1 MSAATPTLALNLWD
15 THGGKNI
22 NLRIEDLNEKLWR
35 DIPPQFQDLLE
46 MAAYV
51 YCCDQTAIRG
61 QHEVDSFGG
70 HWKRRFHFHVPVRVP
85 ELWNSAGA
93 KKLLVET
100 LEFLSDDF
108 YDFSFYPAKDAPQV
122 QQLFDFD
129 RDAGPVGQMEQVMM
143 FSGGLDSLAGA
154 IEEICTNKH
163 RVLLVNH
170 RSTPKFSLKH
180 QELQRLLAA
189 KAGANV
195 PSHMHVRISK
205 DSTLG
210 KEYTQ
215 RARSFLFAALG
226 ATVAMMVRV
235 KRLRFY
241 ENGIVSLNLP
251 VCAQVVGGRAT
262 RTTHP
267 KVLDGLQKLLT
278 LVANEPF
285 AVENPFV
292 WTTKGDVV
300 KKIVQADCG
309 PMIAYSRSCAHT
321 WDTSNTHTHCG
332 VCSQCIDRRF
342 GMVAAKA
349 EQFDP
354 LDQYKI
360 DIFTEARPKDE
371 DKIMGAA
378 YLERAN
384 QVGKLRNATQ
394 MVEKYPEVI
403 RVLRHLGGSVNGAA
417 ERVFDLYRRHAGE
430 VNEAVDALMDRHK
443 TAIRERTL
451 PGECLLR
458 TVFESGAVTSLPAK
472 PVVPPNGEHE
482 GPDGEKPRYL
492 LRKGAGIWRVVFDGK
507 EGEIEHGRGIDL
519 VAYLLFNP
527 PQGGIHGTRLGAAVF
542 GHAVVEEANMGSD
555 SDPARRKI
563 LKEAEECRDILNDP
577 TASETTR
584 DEAVAKLE
592 ELAKVLNVTRSDS
605 QGNAEKQ
612 VRAIRRAIERLI
624 EKLREAKD
632 RQNNPHQALRAFGE
646 HLHKHL
652 WVPSSRFSGTRH
664 SRVSTETAGQFTYER
679 PPDINWEE

>member
-1 MSAATPTLALNLWD
+1 MEVEKHILCGGARASGLSAAAPKVALNLWNI
-15 THGGKNI
+15 HGGQNV
-22 NLRIEDLNEKLWR
+22 NLRIEDLNERLWR
-35 DIPPQFQDLLE
+35 DIPPQFQDLIEL
-46 MAAYV
+46 ATYV
-51 YCCDQTAIRG
+51 YCGDQTAVRG
-61 QHEVDSFGG
+61 QYEVDSFGG

-85 ELWNSAGA
+85 ELWNSAAA
-93 KKLLVET
+93 KSVLMET

-129 RDAGPVGQMEQVMM
+129 KGAGPVGQMEQVMM

-180 QELQRLLAA
+180 RELQRLLAA
-189 KAGANV
+189 KAGGIV

-215 RARSFLFAALG
+215 RARSFLYAALG

-267 KVLDGLQKLLT
+267 KVLAGLQELLT

-309 PMIAYSRSCAHT
+309 PMIPYSRSCAHT
-321 WDTSNTHTHCG
+321 WDTNNTHTHCG

-342 GMVAAKA
+342 GMVTAKA
-349 EQFDP
+349 EEFDP
-354 LDQYKI
+354 PGHYRTDV
-360 DIFTEARPKDE
+360 FTEARPKDE

-384 QVGKLRNATQ
+384 QVGKLRDATQ
-394 MVEKYPEVI
+394 FVERYPEVI
-403 RVLRHLGGSVNGAA
+403 RVLRHLGGNPTGAA
-417 ERVFDLYRRHAGE
+417 GRVFELYRRHAEE
-430 VNEAVDALMDRHK
+430 VNAAVDELMARHK
-443 TAIRERTL
+443 TAIRQRTL

-458 TVFESGAVTSLPAK
+458 TVVESGAVTSLPAT
-472 PVVPPNGEHE
+472 PAEPPNREDKGMDARLVFRKQ
-482 GPDGEKPRYL
+482 GRLWKVVVDGTPEIHIEDTLGARYL
-492 LRKGAGIWRVVFDGK
+492 D
-507 EGEIEHGRGIDL
+507 
-519 VAYLLFNP
+519 YLLHHP
-527 PQGGIHGTRLGAAVF
+527 G
-542 GHAVVEEANMGSD
+542 EAITAYDLEVTITPEKSD
-555 SDPARRKI
+555 VRSKTTIQTDLDP
-563 LKEAEECRDILNDP
+563 D
-577 TASETTR
+577 T
-584 DEAVAKLE
+584 
-592 ELAKVLNVTRSDS
+592 
-605 QGNAEKQ
+605 
-612 VRAIRRAIERLI
+612 IRNYLREI
-624 EKLREAKD
+624 EKLRGKREQAADEGRQSEVDRLDGEITEIEA
-632 RQNNPHQALRAFGE
+632 ALKKGGIAADTGERARGNVSKAITAVQRKLLKGDKYEKAFGA
-646 HLHKHL
+646 HIKDC
-652 WVPSSRFSGTRH
+652 
-664 SRVSTETAGQFTYER
+664 VSMGYSFRYCHPTGGAWR
-679 PPDINWEE
+679 